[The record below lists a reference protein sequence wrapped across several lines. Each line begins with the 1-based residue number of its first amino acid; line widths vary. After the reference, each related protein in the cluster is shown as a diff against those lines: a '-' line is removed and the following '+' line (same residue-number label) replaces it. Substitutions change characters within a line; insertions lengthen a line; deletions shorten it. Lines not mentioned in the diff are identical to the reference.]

1 MRKYSPI
8 DDQGRE
14 KLIFK
19 HKPLSGLLI
28 NNFQEDRTRKKGK
41 SSEAMGDLESV
52 GPAFSRDMI
61 NINSKHQ
68 SQAKTNFK
76 QQSEK
81 KQSKKSTIQNSVQKR
96 KNKEYL
102 ETP

>member
-1 MRKYSPI
+1 
-8 DDQGRE
+8 
-14 KLIFK
+14 
-19 HKPLSGLLI
+19 
-28 NNFQEDRTRKKGK
+28 
-41 SSEAMGDLESV
+41 MGDLESV

-81 KQSKKSTIQNSVQKR
+81 KTVQEFNYSKFSSKEKKQT
-96 KNKEYL
+96 EYL